1 MVTHPAILLVEDHPI
16 IQKYTAQCFTR
27 HDCDVTIAATEKA
40 ALRHSQTKRFD
51 LILMDIG
58 LPDGSGWQVI
68 ESIRSDA
75 NGCNAMT
82 PIVIVSAHVNEAK
95 EREMCDRL
103 QVSMVITKP
112 FHYEQIPLVLSLID

>member
-1 MVTHPAILLVEDHPI
+1 VATHPAILLVEDNPI
-16 IQKYTAQCFTR
+16 IQKYTAQCFMR
-27 HDCDVTIAATEKA
+27 HDCDVTMAATEKA
-40 ALRHSQTKRFD
+40 AIRHSQTSCFD

-68 ESIRSDA
+68 ESIRSDPT
-75 NGCNAMT
+75 GCNAMT

-95 EREMCDRL
+95 ERAMCNRL
-103 QVSMVITKP
+103 QVSMIITKP

>member
-1 MVTHPAILLVEDHPI
+1 MATHPAILLVEDHPI
-16 IQKYTAQCFTR
+16 IQKYTAQCFMR
-27 HDCDVTIAATEKA
+27 HDCNVTIAETEKSA
-40 ALRHSQTKRFD
+40 ILYSQTRRFD

-68 ESIRSDA
+68 ESIRSDT